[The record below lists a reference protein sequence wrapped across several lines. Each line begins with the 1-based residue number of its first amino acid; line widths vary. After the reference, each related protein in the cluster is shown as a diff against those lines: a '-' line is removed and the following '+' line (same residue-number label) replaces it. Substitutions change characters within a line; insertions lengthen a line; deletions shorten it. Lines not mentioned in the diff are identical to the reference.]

1 LKELIK
7 KYSEFINFPIKLK
20 TIKEMNRTVPDE
32 DNDEAAAEEPA
43 DAPKDGET
51 APKPKKT
58 KIVKEM
64 VTDYALMND
73 NKAIW
78 TKAKEDI
85 TDEDYTKFYKT
96 FSKDYDEPM
105 SWIHFKAEGEV
116 DFTGLLYIAK
126 KAPHDLF
133 DNY

>member
-1 LKELIK
+1 
-7 KYSEFINFPIKLK
+7 
-20 TIKEMNRTVPDE
+20 MNRTVPDE

-51 APKPKKT
+51 EPKPKKT

>member
-32 DNDEAAAEEPA
+32 DEVATEEPA
-43 DAPKDGET
+43 DASKDGET